1 MHSNLDS
8 MMMACNSFIE
18 AIFALVLNSAA
29 IRLLTGVY
37 VIALHLDFDGRRA
50 FRS

>member
-8 MMMACNSFIE
+8 MMVAGKSFIE

-29 IRLLTGVY
+29 IGLLTGVY
-37 VIALHLDFDGRRA
+37 VIAQHLDFDGRRA